1 MPLDPRYPAERLSFM
16 RVDAHPRLLITQEG
30 IAIAETERDLQVI
43 KIDRDWQLIARESNG
58 EPEVAT
64 APDDLAYV
72 IYTSGS
78 TGKPKGVMITHGNLG
93 HYVQS
98 LPASIGVSEGD
109 VYLHTASISF
119 SSSVRQLIFPLS
131 LGAEVVIATPDYIE
145 NPLALFELIKVCGV
159 TVIDIVPSYWRTCTQ
174 GLAELS
180 HAERE
185 RLLDNELRL
194 ILSASEPLYSEIVKD
209 WRALGHPA
217 RLVNM
222 FGQTE
227 TTGIVLSYP
236 IPDVEAESQTI
247 PLGRPIA
254 NTDARVLDDRLQP
267 VAHGEVGELHIG
279 GAGVGRGYLNHPQLT
294 AEKFIDDPFSDGTR
308 ARLYKTGD
316 LVRIGSDGSR
326 FAAIASSQV
335 RSSLCCAS
343 IRLCGTPSL
352 CP

>member
-1 MPLDPRYPAERLSFM
+1 MAMCCSWTTCSRRMRAIHLQDNGKSSWGWPKPTANESNNVLMPEATTRFSKDKCDVSALPNTPSSVVEGTDCR
-16 RVDAHPRLLITQEG
+16 AHHLFEAWAARTP
-30 IAIAETERDLQVI
+30 
-43 KIDRDWQLIARESNG
+43 QLIARESKG

-209 WRALGHPA
+209 WRALGHTA
-217 RLVNM
+217 RLGNM
-222 FGQTE
+222 SGQTE

-236 IPDVEAESQTI
+236 IPAVEAESQTI

-254 NTDARVLDDRLQP
+254 NTDARLLDDRLQP
-267 VAHGEVGELHIG
+267 VAHGEVRELHIG
-279 GAGVGRGYLNHPQLT
+279 G
-294 AEKFIDDPFSDGTR
+294 
-308 ARLYKTGD
+308 
-316 LVRIGSDGSR
+316 
-326 FAAIASSQV
+326 
-335 RSSLCCAS
+335 
-343 IRLCGTPSL
+343 
-352 CP
+352 